1 MSSPA
6 PAIGLF
12 GGSFDPPHAG
22 HLAVARRALEF
33 GQLQRVLWM
42 PAARSPFK
50 RGQAPRA
57 SDAQRVELLRLLLC
71 DQAGMELSTLEL
83 ERGGPSYTIDTVE
96 SLQRQLPAG
105 TRLVLIIGE
114 DNWAQLPAWHRARE
128 LLERVEL
135 LIVHRSAAAPG
146 DPAWAAKYKTS
157 FVPMPAVDLSSSAL
171 RDALVGARAAPPGLA
186 PELFRY
192 MQAQRLYGV
201 APA

>member
-6 PAIGLF
+6 PRIGLF

-22 HLAVARRALEF
+22 HLAVARHARDCCRLE
-33 GQLQRVLWM
+33 RVVWM

-50 RGQAPRA
+50 REQAPRA
-57 SDAQRVELLRLLLC
+57 SDAQRLELLRLLLRSEP
-71 DQAGMELSTLEL
+71 GMEISSLEL

-96 SLQRQLPAG
+96 SLQRQLPAD

-135 LIVHRSAAAPG
+135 LIVHRSAAARG
-146 DPAWAAKYKTS
+146 DPAWAAKYQAS

-171 RDALVGARAAPPGLA
+171 RDALVGAQAAPPGIA
-186 PELFRY
+186 PELFAY